1 MGAPMVSHAAQTKI
15 RAMTVRVQIFASL
28 DVVWMLMGSF
38 FDGSGV
44 YSVVDAL
51 L

>member
-1 MGAPMVSHAAQTKI
+1 M
-15 RAMTVRVQIFASL
+15 FASL
-28 DVVWMLMGSF
+28 DVVWMFIDSF
-38 FDGSGV
+38 FNGSGV

>member
-1 MGAPMVSHAAQTKI
+1 MVSHAAHIKI

-28 DVVWMLMGSF
+28 DVACVFIESF
-38 FDGSGV
+38 FNGLSV